1 MNSRIPF
8 QRKSSAKKIICC
20 RDHTSEIHIPRRF
33 LCGRVAACDLVLA
46 FHTFEVLTRAY
57 RIAKAGGGGG
67 GGGGLNVT
75 GRSQQYDVAPD
86 GRCLINVESE
96 SSSPPITL
104 LMNWH
109 PERGK

>member
-8 QRKSSAKKIICC
+8 QRKSSPKKIICS

-33 LCGRVAACDLVLA
+33 LCGRVAAYDLVLA

-57 RIAKAGGGGG
+57 RIAKAGGGG
-67 GGGGLNVT
+67 LNVT

-86 GRCLINVESE
+86 GRFLINVESE

-104 LMNWH
+104 LMNWN
-109 PERGK
+109 PEGKK

>member
-8 QRKSSAKKIICC
+8 QRKSSPKKIICS

-33 LCGRVAACDLVLA
+33 LCGRVAAYDLVLA
-46 FHTFEVLTRAY
+46 FHIFEVLSRAY
-57 RIAKAGGGGG
+57 RIAKAG

-86 GRCLINVESE
+86 GRFLINVESE
-96 SSSPPITL
+96 SSYPPITL

>member
-8 QRKSSAKKIICC
+8 QRKSSPKKIICSG
-20 RDHTSEIHIPRRF
+20 DHTSEIHIPRRW
-33 LCGRVAACDLVLA
+33 LRGRVAAYDLVLA

-57 RIAKAGGGGG
+57 RIAKTGG

-75 GRSQQYDVAPD
+75 GRSQQYDVAPA
-86 GRCLINVESE
+86 GRFLINVESE